1 MNIGFIGL
9 GIMGSRMAANLQ
21 KGGHSLVVH
30 NRTRKKA
37 KRLLSSGAAWGDS
50 PAELAKQA
58 EVIFTMLAHP
68 DAVEETALGKDGFL
82 SHLPRGRM
90 WIDCSTVNPSFSR
103 KMAAE
108 AQARGIRF
116 LGAPVT
122 GSKGQ
127 AAEAKLVFWAGGE
140 AADLAACRPL
150 LQCMGDRIVYCGGQG
165 MGASLKM
172 VMNQLLGTM
181 MAAFAEGLVL
191 GESLGLSRQVLF
203 EALLNGPAAAPIL
216 AVKRERIEKDDYG
229 AADFPLRWLQK
240 DLHLASV
247 SAYEAGVSMPV
258 TNVAKEIY
266 RLAIR
271 EGDGD
276 KDFSVI
282 YDYLARNNDVQ
293 PTTNGQ
299 PDASEDLLN
308 GLKREAVLL
317 TRPTTNTSDT
327 SLSADNSPSPVRK
340 GRGPG

>member
-21 KGGHSLVVH
+21 KCGHSLVVH
-30 NRTRKKA
+30 NRTREKA
-37 KRLLSSGAAWGDS
+37 EPLLSKGAVWADS
-50 PAELAKQA
+50 PAALATKA
-58 EVIFTMLAHP
+58 DVIFAMLAHP

-90 WIDCSTVNPSFSR
+90 WVDCSTVNPSFSR

-108 AQARGIRF
+108 AQGRGIRF

-127 AAEAKLVFWAGGE
+127 AAEAKLVLWVGGE
-140 AADLAACRPL
+140 AADLEACRPL
-150 LQCMGDRIVYCGGQG
+150 LQCISNRIVYCGGQG

-181 MAAFAEGLVL
+181 MATFAEGLVL

-203 EALLNGPAAAPIL
+203 EALLNGPAAAPFF
-216 AVKRERIEKDDYG
+216 AVKRERIEKGDYG

-247 SAYEAGVSMPV
+247 SAYETGVSMPL

-276 KDFSVI
+276 KDFSAI

-293 PTTNGQ
+293 ATRNRHSKGAEGPSNELR
-299 PDASEDLLN
+299 PNVASH
-308 GLKREAVLL
+308 A
-317 TRPTTNTSDT
+317 TR
-327 SLSADNSPSPVRK
+327 
-340 GRGPG
+340 

>member
-21 KGGHSLVVH
+21 KCGHSLTLY
-30 NRTRKKA
+30 NRTREKA
-37 KRLLSSGAAWGDS
+37 GPLLSRGAAWGDS
-50 PAELAKQA
+50 PASLAKQA
-58 EVIFTMLAHP
+58 EIIFTMLAHP

-108 AQARGIRF
+108 AQACGIRF
-116 LGAPVT
+116 LGVPVT
-122 GSKGQ
+122 GSKEQ
-127 AAEAKLVFWAGGE
+127 AAQVKLVFWVGGE
-140 AADLAACRPL
+140 AADLEACRPL
-150 LQCMGDRIVYCGGQG
+150 LQCMGNRIVYCGGQG

-181 MAAFAEGLVL
+181 MAAFAEGLIL

-203 EALLNGPAAAPIL
+203 EALLNGPAAAPFL

-247 SAYEAGVSMPV
+247 SAYETGVSMPL

-271 EGDGD
+271 EGDGE
-276 KDFSVI
+276 KDFSAI
-282 YDYLARNNDVQ
+282 YDYLARSNDVQ
-293 PTTNGQ
+293 PTRNRHSEGAEG
-299 PDASEDLLN
+299 PSNELRPNVASH
-308 GLKREAVLL
+308 A
-317 TRPTTNTSDT
+317 TR
-327 SLSADNSPSPVRK
+327 
-340 GRGPG
+340 

>member
-21 KGGHSLVVH
+21 KCGHSLTLY
-30 NRTRKKA
+30 NRTREKA
-37 KRLLSSGAAWGDS
+37 GPLLSRGAVWGDS
-50 PAELAKQA
+50 PATLAKQA

-68 DAVEETALGKDGFL
+68 DAVEEMALGKDGFL
-82 SHLPRGRM
+82 SHLPRSQM

-103 KMAAE
+103 KMAAA
-108 AQARGIRF
+108 AQARGIRL

-122 GSKGQ
+122 GSKSQ
-127 AAEAKLVFWAGGE
+127 AAEARLVFWVGGE
-140 AADLAACRPL
+140 AADLETCRPL
-150 LQCMGDRIVYCGGQG
+150 LQCLGNRIVYCGGQG

-203 EALLNGPAAAPIL
+203 ETLLNGPAAAPFL

-247 SAYEAGVSMPV
+247 SAYETGLSMPL

-276 KDFSVI
+276 KDFSAI
-282 YDYLARNNDVQ
+282 YDYLTRNSDVQ
-293 PTTNGQ
+293 PARYSHSEGAEDPSNELR
-299 PDASEDLLN
+299 PNVASH
-308 GLKREAVLL
+308 A
-317 TRPTTNTSDT
+317 TR
-327 SLSADNSPSPVRK
+327 
-340 GRGPG
+340 